1 MNRLAAVI
9 ALSLFAVIPAL
20 AQEIPKESPAG
31 KKAISR
37 PAKIEVIT
45 AYVMRIDAGHRIFT
59 LKLEGKEQELL
70 ALVDDQSEFSKDSKP
85 ARFSDFSL
93 GDKVVAQL
101 SRKPGNTYGTLKLLS
116 DEKTALAQKI
126 LRTQEAEGTVVLTS
140 ATSITIK
147 LNTGVLQSYQ
157 VTEKTQLFKADRPV
171 KPIDFRE
178 GDAIAIKPRGL
189 ASGTI
194 QAVIVAD
201 KKATLSAAHT
211 DGLIN
216 WNGVI
221 EFFSEAE
228 GLRIKRDDGAIRTVA
243 LAPNAIIAR
252 GDTTLTRRVLKP
264 GVKVRLHLVKR
275 ESEDNSPRA
284 VDKVMIV
291 TR

>member
-1 MNRLAAVI
+1 MNRLAAAI
-9 ALSLFAVIPAL
+9 ALSLFALLPAY
-20 AQEIPKESPAG
+20 AQEAPPVPPPA
-31 KKAISR
+31 KKAVSR
-37 PAKIEVIT
+37 PAKMERIT
-45 AYVMRIDAGHRIFT
+45 AQVVRIDTAHRIFT
-59 LKLEGKEQELL
+59 LKVEGKEQELL
-70 ALVDDQSEFSKDSKP
+70 ALVDDQSEFAKDSKP
-85 ARFSDFSL
+85 ARFADFAE
-93 GDKVVAQL
+93 GEKVVAQL
-101 SRKPGNTYGTLKLLS
+101 SRKPGNTYGVLQSLT
-116 DEKTALAQKI
+116 DEKTALAQKV

-147 LNTGVLQSYQ
+147 LSTGVLQSYR
-157 VTEKTQLFKADRPV
+157 VSEKTQFFKADNPV
-171 KPIDFRE
+171 KPTDFRE

-275 ESEDNSPRA
+275 ESEDNSPRT